1 MVIKVGG
8 STGGLDIPP
17 IILHKM
23 FGLSIPVMLY
33 VGDTVLLLLQS
44 FYSSSE
50 QVLYGILVVLLTSLV
65 MNKVLIMGQNQTQV
79 MIISPKFEEINEAI
93 HSKIDRGSTLIHATT
108 GLKKQDQKVVLT
120 VISNRQ
126 LSALND
132 LVLSI
137 DSRAFIVANEVNEVK
152 GRGFSLGKHEK

>member
-1 MVIKVGG
+1 
-8 STGGLDIPP
+8 
-17 IILHKM
+17 
-23 FGLSIPVMLY
+23 
-33 VGDTVLLLLQS
+33 
-44 FYSSSE
+44 
-50 QVLYGILVVLLTSLV
+50 
-65 MNKVLIMGQNQTQV
+65 MGQNQTQV
-79 MIISPKFEEINEAI
+79 MILRPKFEEINEAI